1 MEVRLKKFLYLLV
14 EVKSEVKNNM
24 PEKKPT
30 ILFTIEHK
38 EREFIPKCFLAYEL
52 VKRGFRVYIGTF
64 AMIDR
69 VAKKIGPSIF
79 FHKSTFVA
87 KSAYYKSLG
96 HKFVFM
102 DEEGGITI
110 PRSSTE
116 SFCQFRYKTVEKKK
130 IDAVFL
136 PGKNYEKYILPM
148 ENVKGVSFFT
158 AGWPRV
164 DLWREKYRNLYD
176 SKVQEIKTKYGKYY
190 LLITSFGMTDEKT
203 YRLRMETSTTEFQ
216 KKHRTHKYKALLNY
230 IKLIKDLSDLMQKD
244 EKLIV
249 RPHPS
254 ESIDDWNKLTKD
266 FDNVLVVRDGD
277 IAPWMLAADSI
288 VQYGST
294 TATQAALNGITCIQ
308 YKIDKQDGITDTP
321 SFELC
326 RDANTPE
333 EVYELLQEHKTKK
346 DQGMIAKAKEFL
358 KEEMAYDEDEL
369 AVTKIA
375 NALKQI
381 AHEPVD
387 PYAPKF
393 YDRVRPYLQYAKNY
407 VKLYYYKINK
417 FVLIKKTMM
426 DKIPGGIQKGEVKS
440 IISLLSKKD
449 DALVNI
455 NYNQVC
461 KDLVLIER
469 S

>member
-1 MEVRLKKFLYLLV
+1 MVNNKK
-14 EVKSEVKNNM
+14 
-24 PEKKPT
+24 T

-38 EREFIPKCFLAYEL
+38 EREFIPKCFLAYNL

-64 AMIDR
+64 VTIDR
-69 VAKKIGPSIF
+69 VAKQIGPSII

-110 PRSSTE
+110 PRSSIE
-116 SFCQFRYKTVEKKK
+116 SFCKHRYRTVCKEREDV
-130 IDAVFL
+130 IFL
-136 PGKNYEKYILPM
+136 PGKSFENYILRM
-148 ENVKGVSFFT
+148 KNVQGVPFYAT
-158 AGWPRV
+158 GWPRV
-164 DLWREKYRNLYD
+164 DLWREEYQYLYD

-203 YRLRMETSTTEFQ
+203 YRLRIKTSKTEFQ
-216 KKHRTHKYKALLNY
+216 KQMRTHKYKALLNY
-230 IKLIKDLSDLMQKD
+230 IELIKELSMLMKSD
-244 EKLIV
+244 EKLII

-254 ESIDDWNKLTKD
+254 ESIDDWENITKD

-277 IAPWMLAADSI
+277 ITPWMLAADSI

-326 RDANTPE
+326 KDADTPE
-333 EVYELLQEHKTKK
+333 EVYELLQEYKGKK

-358 KEEMAYDEDEL
+358 KEEMTFDEDEF

-375 NALKQI
+375 NVLEQI
-381 AHEPVD
+381 AHEPVE
-387 PYAPKF
+387 PYRTKL
-393 YDRVRPYLQYAKNY
+393 YDKKIQYLNY
-407 VKLYYYKINK
+407 FKDYIKLYYYKINK
-417 FVLIKKTMM
+417 FVPAKKTIFS
-426 DKIPGGIQKGEVKS
+426 KIPGGIKKDEVES
-440 IISLLSKKD
+440 IINSLYKND
-449 DALVNI
+449 DDVIKI
-455 NYNQVC
+455 NCEQVC
-461 KDLVLIER
+461 KDLVCVEN
-469 S
+469 